1 MSIVLTLMATGFLI
15 GFAWG
20 FKSPATYCHLGTE
33 GAKSFGN
40 RLGSGLINGVVVGAI
55 VGLLSYFAFGQA

>member
-1 MSIVLTLMATGFLI
+1 MSVALILMATGFLV

-20 FKSPATYCHLGTE
+20 FKSPANYCHLGTE

-40 RLGSGLINGVVVGAI
+40 RFGSGMINGVVVGGI
-55 VGLLSYFAFGQA
+55 VGIVSYVLLG

>member
-1 MSIVLTLMATGFLI
+1 MSAVLILTTVGFLA

-20 FKSPATYCHLGTE
+20 FKSPANYCHLGSE

-40 RLGSGLINGVVVGAI
+40 RLGSGLINGVI
-55 VGLLSYFAFGQA
+55 VGGIIGIVSYTIVV